1 MAINW
6 YPGHMHKARKQI
18 IEILPKIDVI
28 IEIVDARIP
37 YSSENPVIAEFKGNK
52 PCIKIL
58 SKADLAD
65 ETVTA
70 TWQAHF
76 SEQKNMQSL
85 AINTL
90 KAGDVK
96 IIPDLI
102 RKLAPARTEKTKS
115 IHVLIVGIPNVGKS
129 TLINALAGR
138 SAAKVGNEPAVTKAQ
153 QKIHISD
160 DIILNDTPGILW
172 PKVENENSGYRLAMT
187 GAIRSTAIDFEDIA
201 LYSLNHFIKYQPNEL
216 MKRYQLTELPDTN
229 ERDWDILLL
238 ETIGRKRG
246 AKGGG
251 GHVNF
256 HKASE
261 ILIHDYRAGDLGK
274 ITLETPAMMAEEEII
289 VAKIRAENEEKEQA
303 KKEKEKLK
311 RSGKRH

>member
-58 SKADLAD
+58 SKSDLANED
-65 ETVTA
+65 TTTA
-70 TWQAHF
+70 WQNHF
-76 SEQKNMQSL
+76 SEQKNVQSL

-102 RKLAPARTEKTKS
+102 RKLAPERTVKTKK

-153 QKIHISD
+153 QQIHVDD
-160 DIILNDTPGILW
+160 DIVLNDTPGILW
-172 PKVENENSGYRLAMT
+172 PKVENEDSGYRLAMT
-187 GAIRSTAIDFEDIA
+187 GAIRATAIDYEDIA
-201 LYSLNHFIKYQPNEL
+201 LYALGHFSKYQPNEL
-216 MKRYQLTELPDTN
+216 MKRYQLNELPDTQ
-229 ERDWDILLL
+229 EHDWDILLL

-261 ILIHDYRAGDLGK
+261 ILIHDYRAGEIGR
-274 ITLETPAMMAEEEII
+274 ITLETPEMMAAEEIV
-289 VAKIRAENEEKEQA
+289 VAKIRAEKEEKE
-303 KKEKEKLK
+303 KVRKEKERLK